1 MCARSAN
8 SDFLP
13 LWRLID
19 RPLAPNVLEEQMADR
34 SRQAAGAAGERRAAL
49 EYRRAGFEVLDRNW
63 RVPGAEID
71 LIVACD
77 DLVVI
82 VEVKLRRGG
91 GFGGPLAAVGPAK
104 QRRLRDA
111 AAVWLA
117 AHPEYAGD
125 RIRFD
130 VVAIEGSRVEI
141 VAGAF

>member
-1 MCARSAN
+1 M
-8 SDFLP
+8 
-13 LWRLID
+13 
-19 RPLAPNVLEEQMADR
+19 LEEQMVDR

-49 EYRRAGFEVLDRNW
+49 EYRRAGFAVLDRNW
-63 RVPGAEID
+63 RVPFAEID
-71 LIVACD
+71 LIVGRD
-77 DLVVI
+77 GLVVI

-111 AAVWLA
+111 AALWLA
-117 AHPEYAGD
+117 AHPEHAGD

-141 VAGAF
+141 VDGAF